1 MQEIQGDHSQMKN
14 LRVNLTFL
22 VKILSDFTELPIAR
36 KIILLVLC
44 FLSNCVCIC
53 VPVCECTCMHVC
65 LHMFPGM
72 HRNRSDCKGK
82 EGSVGH

>member
-1 MQEIQGDHSQMKN
+1 MKN
-14 LRVNLTFL
+14 LRADLTFL

-36 KIILLVLC
+36 KKKIRLVLC
-44 FLSNCVCIC
+44 FLSNRVC

-72 HRNRSDCKGK
+72 HGNRSD
-82 EGSVGH
+82 